1 MTIEEYNVA
10 SGYIEK
16 LQILENRIHDIKNI
30 IQTSNTAEWL
40 MEIRPSK
47 SHTLKVIDHKGLL
60 PEFLNMILSKWLEE
74 YEELKKALEE
84 I

>member
-16 LQILENRIHDIKNI
+16 LQTLENSIYDIKNI
-30 IQTSNTAEWL
+30 LQTSDTAKWL
-40 MEIRPSK
+40 MEIRPSNCHP
-47 SHTLKVIDHKGLL
+47 SRVIDHKGLL
-60 PEFLNMILSKWLEE
+60 PEILNMVLSKQIEE
-74 YEELKKALEE
+74 HEKLKKALEE